1 MTDHPETSPRRQPED
16 ELDQQLAAL
25 WRVESARVIA
35 RLTRQ
40 VGDLD
45 TAEELA
51 QDAFV
56 AALERWRRD
65 GIPDNP
71 AAWLT
76 TAAKNGVTTY

>member
-1 MTDHPETSPRRQPED
+1 MTDHPETSPRRQRED

-56 AALERWRRD
+56 AAVQKWRED
-65 GIPDNP
+65 GVPDNP
-71 AAWLT
+71 AAWLMT
-76 TAAKNGVTTY
+76 IEA